1 MKYLTEKQVLK
12 KLGIPNFSHLSKD
25 NFIKFVSMLPNM
37 ENEVAT
43 KMLDQFPNF
52 ADTSREVM
60 NDYKSIVENTLKSND
75 DSTKQCYAIYNRVID
90 SLNTMLDKGDD
101 LSIDEKMMIASQMKE
116 VADLASAKDTENKQF
131 LAGVIAFTGAVA
143 LGITAI
149 LSSTL
154 GTKIELPYKD
164 EPENEED
171 NSKDNS

>member
-60 NDYKSIVENTLKSND
+60 NDYKSIVENT
-75 DSTKQCYAIYNRVID
+75 
-90 SLNTMLDKGDD
+90 
-101 LSIDEKMMIASQMKE
+101 
-116 VADLASAKDTENKQF
+116 
-131 LAGVIAFTGAVA
+131 
-143 LGITAI
+143 
-149 LSSTL
+149 
-154 GTKIELPYKD
+154 
-164 EPENEED
+164 
-171 NSKDNS
+171 

>member
-1 MKYLTEKQVLK
+1 
-12 KLGIPNFSHLSKD
+12 
-25 NFIKFVSMLPNM
+25 
-37 ENEVAT
+37 
-43 KMLDQFPNF
+43 
-52 ADTSREVM
+52 
-60 NDYKSIVENTLKSND
+60 
-75 DSTKQCYAIYNRVID
+75 
-90 SLNTMLDKGDD
+90 MLDKGDD

-164 EPENEED
+164 APENEEY